1 MLRTRALYPIR
12 VQTHY
17 YICRNLQII
26 FAPTES
32 PRSLLLA
39 RLLLVALLLRC
50 FFFFFFVLFS
60 CAVWPYRQ
68 PHLVIIIHTPRP
80 HRPRYLGSNALL
92 VVMSLNGL
100 DNPDVLEAY
109 QSALTEA
116 GGW

>member
-1 MLRTRALYPIR
+1 PGKCSVLVYPIR

-26 FAPTES
+26 FILAG
-32 PRSLLLA
+32 RSTFASFA
-39 RLLLVALLLRC
+39 RFLLLVTLSC
-50 FFFFFFVLFS
+50 CFFVLS
-60 CAVWPYRQ
+60 LPYRQ
-68 PHLVIIIHTPRP
+68 PLLVLPLPPRP
-80 HRPRYLGSNALL
+80 HRPRSLGSNALL